1 MFRQIIVLSSKNS
14 KNIFKRNSKTM
25 IKSKSTPNIFP
36 PKEEKYKT
44 SSYYQKLYSKK
55 TPNND
60 SIFQKK
66 KLILPKKISLKKV
79 FQQPIYPKPK
89 FQFRRITIA
98 KSPFTPREKEK
109 ESKEEIKE
117 RIKLSRPSRIF
128 HTFLNIQW
136 LRRKFSENVINKS
149 LYTLLPNNG
158 KPVIPDDESEE
169 DKKHRL
175 LIEFLEEQK
184 QPVGK
189 EKYIDINPKYFFNKE
204 TWGTVQKLRQIFCE
218 FDADGNRRFELDEM
232 QEMFESNKISA
243 SINDLVDLFFKGK
256 KFKQS
261 EIMKLYLNFHQFIN
275 FGLTKD
281 KEFREFMR
289 NTRKKLEQ
297 EKAQKNN
304 NKSQID
310 NENPD
315 DSENSE
321 NDDEEKGLYLP
332 MDFKSLLDYFVD
344 RGKQRDAKEVINKAI
359 KDMNEI
365 INLGKQKFKNKEK
378 ENKNIESS
386 HNNEEEKTDN
396 NNSNVSKRKTFL
408 TQKTINPDQIKNII
422 KGIKHMTKNS
432 DKNLKEAIE
441 SVDMDFNEED
451 DANIDYDKQLS
462 EIDFNQLINEFST
475 LFSLSQIPKRK
486 AKNQESNIKNELIIE
501 KAKEKI
507 EQEIINEE
515 KNQKE
520 KNDKK
525 SEPQTIIN
533 TLPSI
538 KKEKDKDKDN
548 FVNNLIQ
555 SKSKSI
561 SNIKMNKQKALKMND
576 FRTIDKYIN
585 IPMSHSYFNRNMPK
599 INKRNQMCINYISR
613 NSSNNFKMSKY
624 LEFIQENNKN
634 SNKIFYYRKKENGLL
649 PSLSSTKNQNKSM
662 TNILFSSKG
671 NFAHKNNIINLNG
684 GKINLFNFDLNK
696 KIPKSSSKMD
706 YVPACLLF
714 KNESALPF

>member
-1 MFRQIIVLSSKNS
+1 MFRQIIVLSPKNS

-55 TPNND
+55 PPNND

-98 KSPFTPREKEK
+98 KSPFTPREKDK

-169 DKKHRL
+169 DKRHRL

-310 NENPD
+310 NENSD

-378 ENKNIESS
+378 ENKNIEPS

-533 TLPSI
+533 TLSSI

-548 FVNNLIQ
+548 FVNNIIQ

-561 SNIKMNKQKALKMND
+561 SNIKMNKQKALRMND

-624 LEFIQENNKN
+624 LEYVQENNKN
-634 SNKIFYYRKKENGLL
+634 SNKIFYYKKKENGLF
-649 PSLSSTKNQNKSM
+649 PFLSSTKNHNKSM
-662 TNILFSSKG
+662 TNIRFSSKG

>member
-1 MFRQIIVLSSKNS
+1 MFRQIIVLSAKNS

-55 TPNND
+55 PPNND

-98 KSPFTPREKEK
+98 KSPFTPREKDK

-158 KPVIPDDESEE
+158 KPVIPEDESEE
-169 DKKHRL
+169 DKRHRL

-310 NENPD
+310 NENSD

-365 INLGKQKFKNKEK
+365 INLGKQNSKNKEK

-408 TQKTINPDQIKNII
+408 AQKTINPDQIKNII

-486 AKNQESNIKNELIIE
+486 AKNQESNIKNELLIE

-525 SEPQTIIN
+525 SESQTIIN
-533 TLPSI
+533 TLSSI

-624 LEFIQENNKN
+624 LEYVQENNKN
-634 SNKIFYYRKKENGLL
+634 SNKIFYYKKKENGLF
-649 PSLSSTKNQNKSM
+649 PFLSSTKNHNKSM
-662 TNILFSSKG
+662 TNIRFSSKG

>member
-1 MFRQIIVLSSKNS
+1 MFRQIIVLSAKNS

-55 TPNND
+55 PPNND

-98 KSPFTPREKEK
+98 KSPFTPREKDK

-169 DKKHRL
+169 DKRHRL

-310 NENPD
+310 NENSD

-365 INLGKQKFKNKEK
+365 INLGKQNSKNKEK

-408 TQKTINPDQIKNII
+408 AQKTINPDQIKNII

-486 AKNQESNIKNELIIE
+486 AKNQESNIKNELLIE

-533 TLPSI
+533 TLSSI

-624 LEFIQENNKN
+624 LEYVQENNKN
-634 SNKIFYYRKKENGLL
+634 SNKIFYYKKKENGLF
-649 PSLSSTKNQNKSM
+649 PFLSSTKNHNKSM
-662 TNILFSSKG
+662 TNIRFSSKG

>member
-1 MFRQIIVLSSKNS
+1 MFRQIIVLSAKNS

-55 TPNND
+55 TPNKD

-169 DKKHRL
+169 DKRHRL

-310 NENPD
+310 NENSD

-486 AKNQESNIKNELIIE
+486 AKNQESNIKNELLIE

-525 SEPQTIIN
+525 SESQTIIN
-533 TLPSI
+533 TLSSI

-624 LEFIQENNKN
+624 LEYVQENNKN
-634 SNKIFYYRKKENGLL
+634 SNKIFYYKKKENGLF
-649 PSLSSTKNQNKSM
+649 PFLSSTKNHNKSM
-662 TNILFSSKG
+662 TNIRFSSKG
-671 NFAHKNNIINLNG
+671 NFAHRNNIINLNG